1 MKKFRP
7 LAVAVIGILLVA
19 VVFTPVPG
27 HTLALETLQD
37 FAHGP
42 IFGCVALLVL
52 LLIRDHARLAAA
64 PVWVQ
69 YLLAF
74 AATVVLGGLS
84 ELAQIPIARD
94 ASWFDLRS
102 DAVGAA
108 AFLGIFAALDRR
120 LHKVVRP
127 ACVLIGVALLAIH
140 ATPLATAT
148 TEYLRRDREF
158 PVLLDFTQQLDSY
171 FLVPQWAHLDLHSM
185 PPRWAQRPGESTLRV
200 RFDTGPWPGIDFT
213 EPGPDW
219 REYRDLALDITN
231 PTDSELLVVL
241 RVHDV
246 HHNFQYADRF
256 NRTLRVPAQT
266 RSVLRVPIADIQSAP
281 AGRPMDLTQIADFML
296 FRASE
301 VTTAEMWISRA
312 WLE

>member
-1 MKKFRP
+1 MKKIRP
-7 LAVAVIGILLVA
+7 LAVAVIGILLAA
-19 VVFTPVPG
+19 VVFAPVPG
-27 HTLALETLQD
+27 RTLAMETLHD

-42 IFGCVALLVL
+42 IFGCIALLL
-52 LLIRDHARLAAA
+52 LCCIRGHARLGTVR
-64 PVWVQ
+64 VWVQ

-74 AATVVLGGLS
+74 AATVVFGGLS
-84 ELAQIPIARD
+84 ELAQIPAARD

-102 DAVGAA
+102 DALGAA
-108 AFLGIFAALDRR
+108 AFLAIFAAIDRR
-120 LHKVVRP
+120 LGKAVRP
-127 ACVLIGVALLAIH
+127 GAVLLGVGLLAIH
-140 ATPLATAT
+140 ATPLARAT
-148 TEYLRRDREF
+148 TEYLRRDRAF
-158 PVLLDFTQQLDSY
+158 PVLLDFTQRLDGY
-171 FLVPQWAHLDLHSM
+171 FLVPQWAHLDLHAM
-185 PPRWAQRPGESTLRV
+185 PPRWARQPGESTLRV
-200 RFDTGPWPGIDFT
+200 RFDAGPWPGVDFS

-219 REYRDLALDITN
+219 HEYRNLALDVTN

-246 HHNFQYADRF
+246 HHNYQYADRF
-256 NRTLRVPAQT
+256 NRTLAVPPQT

-301 VTTAEMWISRA
+301 ATTPEMWISRA